1 MFGQPPHPQAKI
13 LGGADTDR
21 LASANFPDC
30 PDYLDDVGKAKW
42 PELCQGLAQ
51 TGLLTNAGRDVMA
64 MYCSA
69 FSQWREATD
78 MVKKSGLI
86 IKGPG
91 GVCANPCVK
100 IAADAKQEMLQL
112 EELLG
117 LEPSGH
123 SRLRVKRLRAVVP
136 REATA

>member
-1 MFGQPPHPQAKI
+1 MFGKATDPKLKI
-13 LGGADTDR
+13 EGGAHTDR
-21 LASANFPDC
+21 PASANFPDC
-30 PDYLDDVGKAKW
+30 PDFLDVVAKAKW
-42 PELCQGLAQ
+42 PELCKGLAE

-112 EELLG
+112 AELLG

-123 SRLRVKRLRAVVP
+123 SRLRVKRGLAVVP